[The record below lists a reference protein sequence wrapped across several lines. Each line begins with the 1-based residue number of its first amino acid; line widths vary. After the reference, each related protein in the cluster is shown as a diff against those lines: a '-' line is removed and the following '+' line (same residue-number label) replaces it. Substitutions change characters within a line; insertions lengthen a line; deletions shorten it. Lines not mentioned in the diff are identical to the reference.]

1 MNRRLVLYV
10 DTDFLMAAVKPFGTL
25 IPVTVKDEI
34 RVPLFFFVD
43 TASNRIFYG
52 SRYQPDFE
60 DGVPNTFGNFLQS
73 ITDEKL
79 SYQVFQ
85 YTVPVVELL
94 KTVMDDVRR
103 QYLGTLGE
111 LTSSIDPA
119 ARIPVSLVFSD
130 TVSEDSRKAF
140 STYLQRIGYET
151 DATAFVAA
159 EMLALSLFE
168 SGKLAH
174 PQHKKIVV
182 AEAFNENLNYSL
194 VQCYNASAVER
205 IAAHT
210 YPLMGVDSR
219 VNVVATYTVDYINN
233 QRRLL
238 QGKEEL
244 NREYKRHFR
253 FAKDWV
259 RQLDSETRPFLDVK
273 SGFAIEK
280 STDNKV
286 VLKKE
291 EMEQLAAYHIRSLG
305 QTFEL
310 FLSNHNHRAEDI
322 DRIVLVGESLT
333 NSREL
338 TAEFARFGAGKV
350 LACDKTDEKGILN
363 GVFLRQQY
371 HENPATAPPVKD
383 MAAATTDTA
392 KIPAQFETAIVT
404 SQLAIG
410 QQLELGW
417 NDRLVRVMHMGGGQF
432 VITKHYNSQIITGDQ
447 FAIDTLLLGQ
457 KPVFKNVLR
466 GGKPI
471 GDYSPG
477 GTLNV
482 LKKV

>member
-25 IPVTVKDEI
+25 IPVTVKDEM

-43 TASNRIFYG
+43 TASNRIFHG
-52 SRYQPDFE
+52 ARYQPDFE
-60 DGVPNTFGNFLQS
+60 DDAPNTFGNFLHS
-73 ITDEKL
+73 ITDERL

-94 KTVMDDVRR
+94 KTVMDDLRR
-103 QYLGTLGE
+103 QYLSILGE

-119 ARIPVSLVFSD
+119 ARIPVSMVFSD
-130 TVSEDSRKAF
+130 TVSEDSKKAF

-182 AEAFNENLNYSL
+182 AEALNENLNYSL

-205 IAAHT
+205 IAQHT

-219 VNVVATYTVDYINN
+219 VNVVATYTVNYINN

-238 QGKEEL
+238 QDKAEID
-244 NREYKRHFR
+244 REYKRHFR

-259 RQLDSETRPFLDVK
+259 RQLDTETRPFLDVK
-273 SGFAIEK
+273 TGFAIEK

-291 EMEQLAAYHIRSLG
+291 EMEQLVAYHIRNLG

-310 FLSNHNHRAEDI
+310 FLSNNNHRAEDI
-322 DRIVLVGESLT
+322 DRIVLVGESLA

-350 LACDKTDEKGILN
+350 LVCDANDDKGLLN

-371 HENPATAPPVKD
+371 QEKPETAPQNP
-383 MAAATTDTA
+383 MPTTETA
-392 KIPAQFETAIVT
+392 KVPDQFEQVIVT
-404 SQLAIG
+404 SQLDIG

-417 NDRLVRVMHMGGGQF
+417 NDRLVRVMHVGGSRF
-432 VITKHYNSQIITGDQ
+432 LVTKHYNSLIVTGDQ
-447 FAIDTLLLGQ
+447 FTIDTLLLGKQ
-457 KPVFKNVLR
+457 PVFKNVIH
-466 GGKPI
+466 GGKPVN
-471 GDYSPG
+471 DYNPS